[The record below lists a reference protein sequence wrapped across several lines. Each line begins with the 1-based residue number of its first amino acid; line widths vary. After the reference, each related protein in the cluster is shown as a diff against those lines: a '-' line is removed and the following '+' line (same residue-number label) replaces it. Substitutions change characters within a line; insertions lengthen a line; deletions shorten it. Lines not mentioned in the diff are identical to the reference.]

1 MWIIFLTDHRLIVL
15 SGLTFGA
22 KANISGTRE
31 GTTIVYKY
39 DRYPCGAIGCV
50 SYLWKPLSNQD
61 DSEDNNRQL
70 WVWCH
75 PSCYSELWDQ
85 LNIMGT
91 SKVDT
96 DKDSDVIEK
105 QQTFFTGD
113 VTVTSLKDKLNR
125 HRLTGPAANQ
135 IIYEVLQPA
144 NILKKE
150 SNNHWWQ
157 KYYHNSSLSLAF
169 TQQGEFIESLGTTS
183 SPGEYMPH
191 SVIGITVGDPR
202 ISRPDKRVKITQNME
217 GLYFYT
223 FLTIFMWHTAHVNV
237 IF

>member
-1 MWIIFLTDHRLIVL
+1 
-15 SGLTFGA
+15 
-22 KANISGTRE
+22 
-31 GTTIVYKY
+31 VYKY
-39 DRYPCGAIGCV
+39 DRYPCGAVGCV

-85 LNIMGT
+85 LYVCFKCNVMDT
-91 SKVDT
+91 SMADT
-96 DKDSDVIEK
+96 GKDSGVTEK
-105 QQTFFTGD
+105 HKTFSIGD
-113 VTVTSLKDKLNR
+113 ITVTSLKDMLNR

-157 KYYHNSSLSLAF
+157 KYYQNSSLSLAF
-169 TQQGEFIESLGTTS
+169 TQQGEFIESLGKTS

-191 SVIGITVGDPR
+191 CVIGITVGDPR
-202 ISRPDKRVKITQNME
+202 ISRPDKRVKVTQNME

-223 FLTIFMWHTAHVNV
+223 FLTIWLKSLLDTQH
-237 IF
+237 I